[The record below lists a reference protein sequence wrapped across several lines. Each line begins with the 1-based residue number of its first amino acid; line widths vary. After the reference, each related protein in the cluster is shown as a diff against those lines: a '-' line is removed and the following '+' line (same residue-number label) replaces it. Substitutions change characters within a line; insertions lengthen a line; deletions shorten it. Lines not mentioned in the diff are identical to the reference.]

1 MMAVTDPGLCKR
13 VALRY
18 AALMFPLCFLCPYL
32 DITTWNFA
40 YTSSAVNAF
49 MVRCG
54 AKAAGGAACW
64 RRAHAFVVRHLQL
77 YGSWRFYQDANA
89 KTARGLFFAS
99 IVHLPLLL
107 SLLLIHKKVQ
117 TDFTRREHC
126 VERMPV
132 HCWSDGAFILFAT
145 SCSQTRKPK
154 ELKDETDREFLL
166 DSTVAE
172 PPPAHAPAA
181 A

>member
-54 AKAAGGAACW
+54 AQAAGGSACW

-77 YGSWRFYQDANA
+77 YGSWRFYRDANA

-107 SLLLIHKKVQ
+107 SLLLIHKKVRADQ
-117 TDFTRREHC
+117 IGGSTVSNGCRSTVGLTVR
-126 VERMPV
+126 
-132 HCWSDGAFILFAT
+132 LFAT